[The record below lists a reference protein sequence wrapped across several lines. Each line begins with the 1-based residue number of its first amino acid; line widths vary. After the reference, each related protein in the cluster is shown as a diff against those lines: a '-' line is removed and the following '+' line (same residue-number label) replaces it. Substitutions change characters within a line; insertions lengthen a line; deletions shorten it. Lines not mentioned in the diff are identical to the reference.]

1 MKIRNGFVSNSSSSS
16 FMIISKEDID
26 SAPLMHADEDDSWL
40 EVEADDKTCYNRGN
54 NCRLDTL
61 CDKVK
66 YLTILYAY
74 HYQRDPRYFFLMD
87 DLRNKFQ
94 KLCKKYGYSLYLQT
108 PSLRGVV
115 RSNKY
120 DMKTHTYKKCEP
132 FVETYIESSTEC
144 TYVSEVVELIE
155 AEDTTELE
163 SFLFNPHSFCIL
175 GGDEYYENA
184 VLAYQARQEIDYP
197 YRRISDDG
205 GDFEADDPCP
215 WRNGEPYGYSYH
227 WGSKPPEPEED
238 DE

>member
-1 MKIRNGFVSNSSSSS
+1 MKIRNGFVSNSSSAS
-16 FMIISKEDID
+16 FVIISKEDLD
-26 SAPLMHADEDDSWL
+26 TAPILHADKDDDCL
-40 EVEADDKTCYNRGN
+40 YINADDNTCYNRGD
-54 NCRLDTL
+54 NCRLNSL
-61 CDKVK
+61 CDKIK
-66 YLTILYAY
+66 YITILYAY
-74 HYQRDPRYFFLMD
+74 HYQRDPKYFFRMD
-87 DLRNKFQ
+87 A
-94 KLCKKYGYSLYLQT
+94 LCKKLKKICKGYGYFLYLQT
-108 PSLRGVV
+108 PSLRGSV

-120 DMKTHTYKKCEP
+120 DMETHTYKKCEP
-132 FVETYIESSTEC
+132 SVETYIESSTEC

-197 YRRISDDG
+197 YKRISDDG

-227 WGSKPPEPEED
+227 WGSKPPEPEEYED
-238 DE
+238 